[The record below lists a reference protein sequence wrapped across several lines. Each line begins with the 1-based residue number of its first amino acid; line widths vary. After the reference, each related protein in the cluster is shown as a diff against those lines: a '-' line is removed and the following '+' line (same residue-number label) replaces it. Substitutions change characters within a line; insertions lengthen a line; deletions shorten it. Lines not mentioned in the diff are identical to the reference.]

1 MDSLWLD
8 STNNSLDLNS
18 LNKNIETDICII
30 GGGIFGLTSAYFLSN
45 LGFKVI
51 LLEKNNLVTKTT
63 AHTTGKITSQ
73 HGLFYKYLVNSFSKE
88 FAKGYLDANQQAIS
102 NIKEIIG
109 QIENEYKSQNE
120 QAYHN
125 ILYTVYGELV
135 DKLEEKNKVLQSEK
149 LQEVIS
155 EAQEVKKS
163 QEKYLIID

>member
-1 MDSLWLD
+1 MLEYVIKYEHDTDILD
-8 STNNSLDLNS
+8 SYRRLIENYVDYMNENNIDEML
-18 LNKNIETDICII
+18 
-30 GGGIFGLTSAYFLSN
+30 A
-45 LGFKVI
+45 
-51 LLEKNNLVTKTT
+51 
-63 AHTTGKITSQ
+63 
-73 HGLFYKYLVNSFSKE
+73 
-88 FAKGYLDANQQAIS
+88 